1 MRVKF
6 QILDF
11 GRTIAALKAASFFF
25 SQIFGFVHVT
35 FAPNWLRQNKPTALP
50 AFLHAHFQGW
60 CGESC
65 VCVRVGRTRTGC
77 TESCRGRGK
86 TNLQHAAGKV
96 SGSRVKSAPK
106 LNPLE
111 AGGTTSWQN
120 CLFGV
125 FFSCLQGTKI
135 FFCLLPHPPPCRPC
149 IFFLIVLPN

>member
-1 MRVKF
+1 MTV
-6 QILDF
+6 
-11 GRTIAALKAASFFF
+11 FFPL
-25 SQIFGFVHVT
+25 QIFGFGHVT
-35 FAPNWLRQNKPTALP
+35 FAPNWLRQNKPATLP
-50 AFLHAHFQGW
+50 AFLHTHFQGW

-65 VCVRVGRTRTGC
+65 VCVRVGRTGTGC

-125 FFSCLQGTKI
+125 FFPPI
-135 FFCLLPHPPPCRPC
+135 FRGQKSFSVLSRIPPLY
-149 IFFLIVLPN
+149 FFLIVLPNWLVHNFANSNPFWTPHPA